1 MIKKNRKKSVQIKR
15 SLKLDY
21 EEANLFWFID
31 IFLYMLIIL
40 GFLFFASNIIS
51 YKKYD
56 PKPETHLPLDL
67 DFAYVEAVQRTRKLN
82 KKDKTPK
89 KTICLNIMSKKT
101 NTIKIK
107 S

>member
-1 MIKKNRKKSVQIKR
+1 
-15 SLKLDY
+15 
-21 EEANLFWFID
+21 
-31 IFLYMLIIL
+31 MLIIL

-82 KKDKTPK
+82 KNDKTPK
-89 KTICLNIMSKKT
+89 KNNMFKYNVKK
-101 NTIKIK
+101 NEYNKDEIVVFKKQSNFI
-107 S
+107 